1 MDANKPLNA
10 NHLKLIAIL
19 AMTNDHAANLFYPGF
34 PAEPVPFLLHFVG
47 RLTAPIM
54 WFFVCEGY
62 HYTKDLKQYMLRL
75 GSFALVSHFAY
86 CFCFGISL
94 NPFEGSIFNRT
105 SVMYPL
111 FIAVLV
117 QYLKDRYVTE
127 QAADRCLPSEGNGAS
142 KDDDMPAGLHNET
155 SAAGAAQGNRR
166 HSAVLVRLLQV
177 ILVLSA
183 FPADWSCIA
192 VLAILEMYQYR
203 GNLERQMLAVVKWT
217 FLYGLVSFFFVSRVY
232 AIELVG
238 VLMVYPVLKL
248 YNGERGKAKWMKWF
262 FYLYYPAH
270 LVLIGI
276 IRIMVYGNV
285 QLSV

>member
-19 AMTNDHAANLFYPGF
+19 AMTIDHTTDLFYPGF
-34 PAEPVPFLLHFVG
+34 PAEPVPLLLHFVG

-54 WFFVCEGY
+54 WFFICEGY
-62 HYTKDLKQYMLRL
+62 HYTKNVKKYMLRL
-75 GSFALVSHFAY
+75 GIFALVSHFAY

-94 NPFEGSIFNRT
+94 NPFEGGIFNRT

-117 QYLKDRYVTE
+117 QYLEDRYVTG
-127 QAADRCLPSEGNGAS
+127 QAAAVRC
-142 KDDDMPAGLHNET
+142 
-155 SAAGAAQGNRR
+155 
-166 HSAVLVRLLQV
+166 

-183 FPADWSCIA
+183 FSADWSCIA
-192 VLAILEMYQYR
+192 VLAILEMNRHR

-248 YNGERGKAKWMKWF
+248 YNGERGKAEWMKWF

-285 QLSV
+285 NLTV